1 VSGPVC
7 TIIAGPNGAGKTTFA
22 LTYLPESI
30 RCLNFVNADLIAM
43 GLSPLSPEREWLAA
57 SRLFLREI
65 RQYIDRRESFAFE
78 ATLAG
83 KTYVRLIRNLLA
95 VGWRMCLV
103 YLWLPSVEMAIERV
117 AERVAHGGHDIPRDV
132 IIRRYS
138 RSLVNLLEHY
148 APLCSSTMCLDNS
161 GPAPE
166 VIFVQDEGGRVVES
180 QELFS
185 VLCQGVKD
193 D

>member
-95 VGWRMCLV
+95 VGWRVCLV

>member
-1 VSGPVC
+1 MSGPVC